1 MNAASLLP
9 WLLASALLGGG
20 AGLAW
25 TLQGLR
31 RAARRALHLARR
43 ADALRA
49 LSEALRDADDPLQ
62 QASHLQQAL
71 LALAEPGATAAAQ
84 ATLLLLKDAL
94 PPANDEQAV
103 LRLGPALADA
113 DVQAGLWLCLRE
125 SVAFG
130 PGTGRHEQQGAWYLP
145 LHRQGGQRASA
156 GAACLA
162 LGELPPDAQEVQ
174 DLRQHAQALCDLMGQ
189 ALQRA
194 QATRA
199 TRQAREE
206 AQAHKL
212 RNTLLA
218 AISHDYRT
226 PLATILGAASVLEA
240 QADQLSTAQRRRLA
254 ASIAAE
260 ADQLS
265 RLTDNALQLARL
277 DAPGLALRLDWE
289 SAEELVGA
297 VLRRLRARDPGRR
310 VRARV
315 EAGLPL
321 LRCDAVLLVQLLDN
335 LVDNALK
342 HGGDETPVEIR
353 VWQRQGGVVLAVRDR
368 GPGVAPA
375 WRERIFEVFQRG
387 DAAGCRGAGV
397 GLAVC
402 RAIAQAHGGELAY
415 RPRGHGGASFE
426 CRLPVGEQPLL
437 SGPASGPAGE
447 ALADGVAAR

>member
-1 MNAASLLP
+1 MNPASLLP
-9 WLLASALLGGG
+9 WLLAGALLGGG
-20 AGLAW
+20 SGLAW
-25 TLQGLR
+25 TLLRLR
-31 RAARRALHLARR
+31 REVRRALRLARR

-49 LSEALRDADDPLQ
+49 LSEVLRDADDPLQ
-62 QASHLQQAL
+62 QAGHLQQAL
-71 LALAEPGATAAAQ
+71 LALAEPGAAATAQ

-94 PPANDEQAV
+94 PPLNDEQAV
-103 LRLGPALADA
+103 LRLGPPLADA
-113 DVQAGLWLCLRE
+113 DVQDGLWLCLRE
-125 SVAFG
+125 GLAFG

-145 LHRQGGQRASA
+145 LHSRGGRSASA

-162 LGELPPDAQEVQ
+162 LGELPPDEQDAQ
-174 DLRQHAQALCDLMGQ
+174 DLRRHAQALCDQMGQ

-194 QATRA
+194 QGTRA

-260 ADQLS
+260 ADQLG

-277 DAPGLALRLDWE
+277 DAPGLGLRLDWE

-335 LVDNALK
+335 LLDNALK
-342 HGGDETPVEIR
+342 HGGEDTLVEVR
-353 VWQRQGGVVLAVRDR
+353 VWQRPDGVVLAVRDR
-368 GPGVAPA
+368 GPGVPPA

-415 RPRGHGGASFE
+415 RARGHGGASFE
-426 CRLPVGEQPLL
+426 CRLPLVEQP
-437 SGPASGPAGE
+437 PASGAAVEPV
-447 ALADGVAAR
+447 ADGVAAR